1 MIFIFGITPKQ
12 TASVTGEFQ
21 CPICETTRT
30 YRLRSQRSYVS
41 VFFLPLFPV
50 GKEQRILQCT
60 ECHTVLPEKFLPQA
74 DENSAQA

>member
-21 CPICETTRT
+21 CPICEATRS

-41 VFFLPLFPV
+41 VFFLPVFPV

-60 ECHTVLPEKFLPQA
+60 TCHTVLPEKFLPHSDETPPQA
-74 DENSAQA
+74 